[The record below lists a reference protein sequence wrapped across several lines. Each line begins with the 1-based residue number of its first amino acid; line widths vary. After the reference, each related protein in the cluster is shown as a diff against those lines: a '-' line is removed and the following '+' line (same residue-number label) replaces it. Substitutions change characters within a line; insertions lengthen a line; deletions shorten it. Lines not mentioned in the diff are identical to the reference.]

1 MKLNEL
7 QDFLSHSIDL
17 GFTFPLN
24 PKWVLCNSGWKAIWD
39 KLTNSNQPYV
49 QLSINAWYPSGSG
62 LIERIEDVHR
72 KYPEGINNDQS
83 AGEKGTQAWDEAK
96 LALEKY
102 KRIQRAKRKLRV
114 SYVLSPFCTK
124 SMKRC
129 RLFMLWLN
137 LPKRRRK
144 EKGQTMG
151 QGGVA
156 D

>member
-72 KYPEGINNDQS
+72 KYPEGFNNDQS
-83 AGEKGTQAWDEAK
+83 AGEKGTQAWDEAE

-102 KRIQRAKRKLRV
+102 KRIQRAKQKLRV

-124 SMKRC
+124 SMKMC
-129 RLFMLWLN
+129 RLVMLRLSSQEE
-137 LPKRRRK
+137 
-144 EKGQTMG
+144 EKGEGPNNGT
-151 QGGVA
+151 GGGC
-156 D
+156 